1 MIRNRICVPPMV
13 VYNWSDGSG
22 YVDDKHVEH
31 YRQLAHGGAGLIIQE
46 ATCVTA
52 EGQLAQTQLG
62 IWEDGQIAG
71 LRRITQAVHAEGC
84 PIFVQIHHAGIVG
97 IAEHALISWATRPA
111 LRCLWS
117 RFMQSSRH
125 LSVRRS
131 APIRRDM
138 TA

>member
-1 MIRNRICVPPMV
+1 MKKQVSDTFSIRNAVICNRICVPPMV

-62 IWEDGQIAG
+62 I
-71 LRRITQAVHAEGC
+71 
-84 PIFVQIHHAGIVG
+84 
-97 IAEHALISWATRPA
+97 
-111 LRCLWS
+111 
-117 RFMQSSRH
+117 
-125 LSVRRS
+125 
-131 APIRRDM
+131 
-138 TA
+138 